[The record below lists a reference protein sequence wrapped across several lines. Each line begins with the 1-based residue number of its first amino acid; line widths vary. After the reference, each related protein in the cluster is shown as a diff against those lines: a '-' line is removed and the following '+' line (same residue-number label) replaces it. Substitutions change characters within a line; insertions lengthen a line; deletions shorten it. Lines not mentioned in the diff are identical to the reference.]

1 MSRGYQKID
10 VSEAMG
16 LRVVNK
22 LTFAQIARYFNVS
35 PQAVHKALS
44 GLVSDQVDT
53 ATITQKRA
61 DVLAHQH
68 FRAVSAITQEKLDCS
83 SARDLAVT
91 SKLLFTQYRLESNL
105 SVSNTASTFAQLVEK
120 SFCSDGL

>member
-1 MSRGYQKID
+1 M
-10 VSEAMG
+10 
-16 LRVVNK
+16 
-22 LTFAQIARYFNVS
+22 
-35 PQAVHKALS
+35 S

-68 FRAVSAITQEKLDCS
+68 FRAVSAITQEKLDS
-83 SARDLAVT
+83 ASARDLAVT

-120 SFCSDGL
+120 SFSSDGL